1 MVYHLPACKGEEV
14 MHASRIV
21 DIPSKKIIH
30 AHSYYNMC
38 VPAHVSCRD
47 SKVAKGYV
55 VFTAVFFSVCCF
67 KLAGGCFVHLWSQL
81 TRPSIAVASG
91 VRTM

>member
-55 VFTAVFFSVCCF
+55 VFTAVFFLYVASS
-67 KLAGGCFVHLWSQL
+67 W
-81 TRPSIAVASG
+81 PAVASFISG
-91 VRTM
+91 LS